1 MRACTWGWMLGAV
14 LACAWAPALCH
25 AQDEAEP
32 AATEEQPVEEG
43 GSANAAESG
52 DGAPGEGAPV
62 EEAPAPPSGGDQW
75 NDAHSYPRLTSFAAS
90 PIKLIIAA
98 VLMMIW
104 VATSDWVNR
113 DAQEYDLG
121 VGQWNATTFFPG
133 LVAGLMF
140 LLPFLVA
147 SPVALLAWA
156 VPFGLYVA
164 HHNKRLEEHQR
175 VLTKDWMAFQMRGLA
190 GRLGLKV
197 AAEKQ
202 ADYEKGAPVQLKAL
216 GGDDT
221 KNNANLILARKSPGY
236 VLVKDL
242 IADMVNGRADRLILD
257 FSAEGVAVRQQVD
270 GVWHVGEPRDRESGD
285 VLLAVIKQLANLNPA
300 ERRKAQSGMFSA
312 EYQGTKYACSVES
325 QGVKTGERVSLMCR
339 SSKQKKLTTLVELGM
354 RDKIAD
360 QWATACAAQS
370 GLIVIASMPEGGLTT
385 LTDISL
391 METDR
396 LMREFLAVEEE
407 TAREAELEN
416 ILPFTYNAK
425 AGENPATPLPR
436 LIRKYPDAYVVRDLV
451 DEASA
456 QAYLAQ
462 VAEGKLLVTT
472 INARDACEAPLRMFQ
487 KYKSQAA
494 IADNLSAVLCMRM
507 IRLLCDACKVGFEPA
522 PELLAKLGIPVGK
535 LDLLYREP
543 TAEEIKKPCPKC
555 SGRFY
560 VGRTG
565 LFELIIVDD
574 AFRKALK
581 TQPKPEILRKV
592 ARQGGMRTFQE
603 EGIVLL
609 AKGGTSLVELQRILK
624 V

>member
-1 MRACTWGWMLGAV
+1 MHDLIWRLLLAAVVAVVCIGGSATCRAQEEPDAAAEGE
-14 LACAWAPALCH
+14 APPTDAPEEGPE
-25 AQDEAEP
+25 AGPEAAPNAEPEAEP
-32 AATEEQPVEEG
+32 AP
-43 GSANAAESG
+43 
-52 DGAPGEGAPV
+52 
-62 EEAPAPPSGGDQW
+62 PAGGDKW
-75 NDAHSYPRLTSFAAS
+75 NDTHSYPRLTSPAAS

-98 VLMMIW
+98 VLMLVW
-104 VATSDWVNR
+104 VGTSDWVNR
-113 DAQEYDLG
+113 DAQQYDLG
-121 VGQWNATTFFPG
+121 VGQWNATTYFPG

-147 SPVALLAWA
+147 SPVAFLAWI

-164 HHNKRLEEHQR
+164 HHNRRLEEHQR
-175 VLTKDWMAFQMRGLA
+175 VLTKDWMAFQMRALA
-190 GRLGLKV
+190 GKLGMKV

-216 GGDDT
+216 GGDET

-236 VLVKDL
+236 VLVKDMV
-242 IADMVNGRADRLILD
+242 ADMVANRSGRLLMD
-257 FSAEGVAVRQQVD
+257 FSAEGVAVRRQVD
-270 GVWHVGEPRDRESGD
+270 GVWHAGEPRDRESGD

-325 QGVKTGERVSLMCR
+325 QGVKTGERVSLGCR
-339 SSKQKKLTTLVELGM
+339 SSKQKMLTTLAELGM
-354 RDKIAD
+354 REKTAE
-360 QWATACAAQS
+360 QWAEVCAAQH
-370 GLIVIASMPEGGLTT
+370 GTIVIASMPEGGLTT
-385 LTDISL
+385 LTDVSL

-396 LMREFLAVEEE
+396 LMREFLAVEDVHAPEQ
-407 TAREAELEN
+407 ELEN
-416 ILPFTYNAK
+416 IGVFTYDSK
-425 AGENPATPLPR
+425 KGETPATPLPK

-451 DEASA
+451 DEAST
-456 QAYLAQ
+456 QAYLGQ

-472 INARDACEAPLRMFQ
+472 INARDACEAPLRMIQ

-494 IADNLSAVLCMRM
+494 IADNLSAVICMRL
-507 IRLLCDACKVGFEPA
+507 IRTLCEACKVGFEPA
-522 PELLAKLGIPVGK
+522 PELLAKLGIPAGK
-535 LDLLYREP
+535 LTMLYREP

-555 SGRFY
+555 AGSFF

-565 LFELIIVDD
+565 LFELIVVDD
-574 AFRKALK
+574 TFRKALK

-609 AKGGTSLVELQRILK
+609 AKGGTSLAELQRILK
-624 V
+624 T